1 MRRAYAMNEYPRH
14 RTIVGNFEHDQTF
27 TISRYQAILDIDR
40 WDEAPLDWGE
50 GVIPFVLYVNGEFHC
65 WAFVY
70 DRIYGYCTRDD
81 TDDYQL
87 MIKIPDS
94 NTFKFID
101 PLSDMIIVAKENDYE
116 SFIAALAQHL
126 PAHFKYEAVFFTY
139 DAIKNFCYKLMKN
152 GIIEK

>member
-50 GVIPFVLYVNGEFHC
+50 GVIPFVLYVNGEFQC

-70 DRIYGYCTRDD
+70 DHIYGYCTQDD

-87 MIKIPDS
+87 IVLDLKA

-101 PLSDMIIVAKENDYE
+101 PLSDVVIVAKENDYE
-116 SFIAALAQHL
+116 SFIAALAQRL
-126 PAHFKYEAVFFTY
+126 PSYFKYEAVFFTY
-139 DAIKNFCYKLMKN
+139 DAIKYFCYKLMKD